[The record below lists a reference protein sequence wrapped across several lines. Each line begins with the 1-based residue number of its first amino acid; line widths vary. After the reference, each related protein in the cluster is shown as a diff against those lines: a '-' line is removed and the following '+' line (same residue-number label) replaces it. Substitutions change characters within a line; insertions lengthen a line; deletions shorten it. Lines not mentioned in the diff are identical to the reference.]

1 MSRAWQLR
9 PKPVIS
15 LLACSNE
22 KKKGGCKF
30 LSWDFLSGIGGSI
43 FTKAKYSEISK
54 EAVLA
59 RVMTYTSQSFTSPDS
74 GVFGSKFSL
83 LLSFCL

>member
-1 MSRAWQLR
+1 MR
-9 PKPVIS
+9 PKPVVS

-22 KKKGGCKF
+22 KRKKDGCKCLGLF
-30 LSWDFLSGIGGSI
+30 WSEIPIPDKIGSTFI
-43 FTKAKYSEISK
+43 KAKYSETTK
-54 EAVLA
+54 ETVLA
-59 RVMTYTSQSFTSPDS
+59 HVMTYASHNFISPDS